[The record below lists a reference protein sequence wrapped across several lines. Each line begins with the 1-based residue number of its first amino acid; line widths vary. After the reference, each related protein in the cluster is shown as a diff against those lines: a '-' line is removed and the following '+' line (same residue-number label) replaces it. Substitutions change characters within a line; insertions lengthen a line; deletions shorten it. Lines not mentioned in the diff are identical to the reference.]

1 MERKEKRREREMSG
15 HNLSMLCRESL
26 PALTEINLVTI
37 NRDTRT
43 QRRQPEAKSQSDE
56 VGRSGGG
63 GEEKASGEKQAKTI
77 KMKRGRGET
86 ERQWGGRGPGG
97 VGVLRERF
105 YHSYYF
111 EETALI
117 CTPPEQLMS
126 VIHQRD
132 AFMRRCRGNIMPTA
146 LSL

>member
-1 MERKEKRREREMSG
+1 MTQGHSGDNQKQSHRVMRSEGVGVGGGRKGFWGETSKNDKDEKR
-15 HNLSMLCRESL
+15 
-26 PALTEINLVTI
+26 
-37 NRDTRT
+37 
-43 QRRQPEAKSQSDE
+43 
-56 VGRSGGG
+56 
-63 GEEKASGEKQAKTI
+63 
-77 KMKRGRGET
+77 KRGDREAV
-86 ERQWGGRGPGG
+86 GGRGPGG

-126 VIHQRD
+126 IIHQRD